1 MTAGVGA
8 HRDVRAH
15 RDVAATGDVRAH
27 RDVRVIP
34 RWTYVPALLG
44 IALIVVPPA
53 AMLIRTPWDQFWSQ
67 VTSTSSLQALE
78 LSLRTASVSTVACVV
93 LGVPM
98 AMVFAASD
106 GLGIRVIRSLVL
118 LPLVLPPV
126 VGGLALL
133 YTFGRF
139 GLIGKPLS
147 AWGIEI
153 GFTTTAVVLA
163 QTFVALPFLVISV
176 EGALRTLGSRYQ
188 QLAST
193 LGASPTQVL
202 WRITVPLM
210 LPALLAGMVL
220 SFARAMGE
228 FGATITFAGNAP
240 GVTQTAPLAIYVAQI
255 DDPDQALPLSLVLVL
270 ISLAVVV
277 AVHGRRG
284 GAAGSPV

>member
-1 MTAGVGA
+1 MPGWVYLPAAVGV
-8 HRDVRAH
+8 
-15 RDVAATGDVRAH
+15 
-27 RDVRVIP
+27 
-34 RWTYVPALLG
+34 
-44 IALIVVPPA
+44 ALIVVGPV
-53 AMLIRTPWDQFWSQ
+53 AMLVRTPWFEFIDDVFSA
-67 VTSTSSLQALE
+67 SSIQALE
-78 LSLRTASVSTVACVV
+78 LSLRTAAISTATCVV

-106 GLGIRVIRSLVL
+106 GLLVRVIRSLVL

-133 YTFGRF
+133 YAFGRF
-139 GLIGKPLS
+139 GILGKPLS

-176 EGALRTLGSRYQ
+176 EGALRTMGTRYQ

-193 LGASPTQVL
+193 LGAGPSQVL
-202 WRITVPLM
+202 WRITLPLM
-210 LPALLAGMVL
+210 APSLLAGIVL

-228 FGATITFAGNAP
+228 FGATITFAGNSP
-240 GVTQTAPLAIYVAQI
+240 GRTQTAPLAIYLAQI
-255 DDPDQALPLSLVLVL
+255 DDPEQALPLSLVLVMVSL
-270 ISLAVVV
+270 IVVV

-284 GAAGSPV
+284 RATGSATL